1 LITPARRLGLF
12 SAVGCAGFLLQIGT
26 MLVLTRVFDWHF
38 VWAAL
43 VAVEAAIVH
52 NYFAHTRWTWAD
64 RPPATVRERLVR
76 PLRYQGTKTLSLA
89 ANVALTALCVA
100 QFGVEPVMAN
110 VIAVG
115 FCAFLNY
122 QLSNRVVFVER

>member
-1 LITPARRLGLF
+1 MEPARRLGLF
-12 SAVGCAGFLLQIGT
+12 SAVGCAGFLLQLAT
-26 MLVLTRVFDWHF
+26 MVVLTRVFEWHV

-64 RPPATVRERLVR
+64 RPAMTFRERLVR
-76 PLRYQGTKTLSLA
+76 PLRYQGAKTLSLT

-100 QFGVEPVMAN
+100 HFGLEPVMAN

-115 FCAFLNY
+115 CCAVLNY